1 MTFTAYLTIWQIR
14 SMILRGTCIAH
25 PYEKTENK
33 QAKAYGLAVLCK
45 VRQGCSPCSQP
56 CLTNR
61 PTDTR

>member
-1 MTFTAYLTIWQIR
+1 MSYTTYLTIWQIR
-14 SMILRGTCIAH
+14 SMILRVTCIAH

-61 PTDTR
+61 LTALR